1 MTCAALLASLGF
13 TLADLDRHKVY
24 EIPAAQV
31 AAAPAATV
39 WLAKR
44 CAARAGIRW
53 RIVGG

>member
-31 AAAPAATV
+31 ATAPAATV
-39 WLAKR
+39 AAAKI
-44 CAARAGIRW
+44 CAWRHGIHW
-53 RIVGG
+53 KIVK